1 MVALYQY
8 VGSSRLPSQPDDLFA
23 SFARMLKN
31 VLELDMEIKSLKESE
46 KEHLLNVL
54 IKTHWDLEKT
64 SRLLKISLNRL
75 KSKIKEYDISL
86 PDPQGS

>member
-1 MVALYQY
+1 LQLYTET
-8 VGSSRLPSQPDDLFA
+8 DL
-23 SFARMLKN
+23 
-31 VLELDMEIKSLKESE
+31 EQDMEIKSLKESE

-54 IKTHWDLEKT
+54 MKTHWDLEKT

-75 KSKIKEYDISL
+75 KSKIKEYDIRR

>member
-1 MVALYQY
+1 
-8 VGSSRLPSQPDDLFA
+8 
-23 SFARMLKN
+23 
-31 VLELDMEIKSLKESE
+31 MEIKSLKESE

-86 PDPQGS
+86 PDPKGS